1 MLVEA
6 VHGDLMPERQ
16 KSRLHGTVKNNA
28 KGAVVPGLDDRRDS
42 GLAGLDCQRLPDRSH
57 RWSCQ
62 SFQFREGKPSQAFA
76 PFVDKLLESCQRA
89 RECMHE
95 VVAA

>member
-6 VHGDLMPERQ
+6 VHGDMVPERQ
-16 KSRLHGTVKNNA
+16 KSWLHGAVKDDA
-28 KGAVVPGLDDRRDS
+28 KSAVVPGLDDRRNG
-42 GLAGLDCQRLPDRSH
+42 GLAGVDSQRLPSRSH

-62 SFQFREGKPSQAFA
+62 SFQLGEGKPSQARALFI
-76 PFVDKLLESCQRA
+76 DKLLESCQRA